1 MNVEKNLKRGIFYT
15 AIGKYSNV
23 VIQLL
28 VTAILSRILSPVEYG
43 IVAVVNVFLLF
54 FQMLADSGIGPAIV
68 QNKELNKS
76 DLISI
81 FSLTIYSGIVLSCIF
96 ALLGYPMGVL
106 YGETIYVSLFP
117 LLGLCVLFYTITIV
131 PQAILMKTMNFKIV
145 NFLTIF
151 SNIASGLVGV
161 ILAVSHFGV
170 YSLIFSNIVRAM
182 VLFIAL
188 YSKAK
193 INFYWK
199 VSKSSIGKI
208 FEFSKFQFLFNFWNY
223 FARNL
228 DNLLIGRLISP
239 SDLGYY
245 DKAYQLSLYPNQI
258 LSQVVTPALHPIMSN
273 FQDNIS
279 KIGEVYL
286 QISRIFVIV
295 GIPISA
301 YLYFNAQY
309 VVTFM
314 FGDNWS
320 QSVPVFQILA
330 ATIWLQMAN
339 SPTGAFYQATN
350 QTRLLFRIGLLTSF
364 INILAIV
371 IGVMLQSIQCVAY
384 MLLISFSLS
393 LVINTLYLTK
403 KVLNISAQK
412 YIKLILINLTI
423 ISPYIVFNLFI
434 SDFVNDLILHLS
446 VQFVIL
452 FLIWGI
458 GMYISGEYRRV
469 FAVIRK

>member
-1 MNVEKNLKRGIFYT
+1 
-15 AIGKYSNV
+15 
-23 VIQLL
+23 
-28 VTAILSRILSPVEYG
+28 
-43 IVAVVNVFLLF
+43 
-54 FQMLADSGIGPAIV
+54 
-68 QNKELNKS
+68 
-76 DLISI
+76 
-81 FSLTIYSGIVLSCIF
+81 
-96 ALLGYPMGVL
+96 
-106 YGETIYVSLFP
+106 
-117 LLGLCVLFYTITIV
+117 
-131 PQAILMKTMNFKIV
+131 
-145 NFLTIF
+145 
-151 SNIASGLVGV
+151 
-161 ILAVSHFGV
+161 
-170 YSLIFSNIVRAM
+170 
-182 VLFIAL
+182 
-188 YSKAK
+188 
-193 INFYWK
+193 
-199 VSKSSIGKI
+199 SIGKI

-350 QTRLLFRIGLLTSF
+350 QTKLLFRIGLLTSF

-412 YIKLILINLTI
+412 YIKPILINLTI

>member
-1 MNVEKNLKRGIFYT
+1 
-15 AIGKYSNV
+15 
-23 VIQLL
+23 
-28 VTAILSRILSPVEYG
+28 
-43 IVAVVNVFLLF
+43 
-54 FQMLADSGIGPAIV
+54 
-68 QNKELNKS
+68 
-76 DLISI
+76 
-81 FSLTIYSGIVLSCIF
+81 
-96 ALLGYPMGVL
+96 
-106 YGETIYVSLFP
+106 
-117 LLGLCVLFYTITIV
+117 
-131 PQAILMKTMNFKIV
+131 
-145 NFLTIF
+145 
-151 SNIASGLVGV
+151 
-161 ILAVSHFGV
+161 
-170 YSLIFSNIVRAM
+170 
-182 VLFIAL
+182 
-188 YSKAK
+188 
-193 INFYWK
+193 
-199 VSKSSIGKI
+199 
-208 FEFSKFQFLFNFWNY
+208 
-223 FARNL
+223 
-228 DNLLIGRLISP
+228 
-239 SDLGYY
+239 
-245 DKAYQLSLYPNQI
+245 
-258 LSQVVTPALHPIMSN
+258 
-273 FQDNIS
+273 
-279 KIGEVYL
+279 
-286 QISRIFVIV
+286 
-295 GIPISA
+295 
-301 YLYFNAQY
+301 
-309 VVTFM
+309 M

-350 QTRLLFRIGLLTSF
+350 QTKLLFRIGLLTSF

-412 YIKLILINLTI
+412 YIKPILINLTI

>member
-1 MNVEKNLKRGIFYT
+1 
-15 AIGKYSNV
+15 
-23 VIQLL
+23 
-28 VTAILSRILSPVEYG
+28 
-43 IVAVVNVFLLF
+43 
-54 FQMLADSGIGPAIV
+54 
-68 QNKELNKS
+68 
-76 DLISI
+76 
-81 FSLTIYSGIVLSCIF
+81 
-96 ALLGYPMGVL
+96 
-106 YGETIYVSLFP
+106 
-117 LLGLCVLFYTITIV
+117 
-131 PQAILMKTMNFKIV
+131 
-145 NFLTIF
+145 
-151 SNIASGLVGV
+151 
-161 ILAVSHFGV
+161 
-170 YSLIFSNIVRAM
+170 
-182 VLFIAL
+182 
-188 YSKAK
+188 
-193 INFYWK
+193 
-199 VSKSSIGKI
+199 
-208 FEFSKFQFLFNFWNY
+208 LFNFWNY

-350 QTRLLFRIGLLTSF
+350 QTKLLFRIGLLTSF

-412 YIKLILINLTI
+412 YIKPILINLTI